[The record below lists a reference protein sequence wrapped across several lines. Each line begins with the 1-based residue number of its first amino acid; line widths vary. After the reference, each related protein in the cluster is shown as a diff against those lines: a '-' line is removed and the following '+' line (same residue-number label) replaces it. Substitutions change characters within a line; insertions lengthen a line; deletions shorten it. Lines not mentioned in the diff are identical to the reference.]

1 MTTYQAPTATLHTD
15 TAFPDGSA
23 ALRVQYASIVRT
35 QNARVADGP
44 AIGGHPEHEAM
55 TDTELDAAL
64 TVLEKHFIDRMDT
77 RSIDPARHGEYA
89 DAMRTVLTAYGDA
102 ITRADT
108 VKQPRERHLATTD
121 AERVAAHLAII
132 TLYPEAIGLL
142 DALTDIEGA
151 HAALYGP
158 VREDA
163 TGDYL
168 KALNTTAAV
177 ADGADTR
184 YGIARLAP
192 AAYGAFL
199 IVVTH
204 YTFHRHALAAAATS
218 IDHHSDVMSALATRM
233 DRARADMAAAFT
245 RDRRTAAA
253 SYRARLSTSP
263 LRHTGTV

>member
-1 MTTYQAPTATLHTD
+1 MTTYQAPAAAIP
-15 TAFPDGSA
+15 TAFPDASA
-23 ALRVQYASIVRT
+23 ALRWEYACVVRT
-35 QNARVADGP
+35 QNARTTDGP
-44 AIGGHPEHEAM
+44 ATGGHPRYEFR
-55 TDTELDAAL
+55 TDAELDAAL
-64 TVLEKHFIDRMDT
+64 TALEKHFIDRMDT

-89 DAMRTVLTAYGDA
+89 DAMRTALTAYADA

-121 AERVAAHLAII
+121 TERVAAHIAII
-132 TLYPEAIGLL
+132 TLYPEAVGLL

-168 KALNTTAAV
+168 KALNTAAAV

-184 YGIARLAP
+184 YGITRLNP
-192 AAYGAFL
+192 GAYGAFL
-199 IVVTH
+199 LVVTH
-204 YTFHRHALAAAATS
+204 YTFHRAALRAPDTS
-218 IDHHSDVMSALATRM
+218 IDHHADLANALATRL
-233 DRARADMAAAFT
+233 DRARADMAAAFA
-245 RDRRTAAA
+245 RHYRTGGA
-253 SYRARLSTSP
+253 SYRVKLSTSP